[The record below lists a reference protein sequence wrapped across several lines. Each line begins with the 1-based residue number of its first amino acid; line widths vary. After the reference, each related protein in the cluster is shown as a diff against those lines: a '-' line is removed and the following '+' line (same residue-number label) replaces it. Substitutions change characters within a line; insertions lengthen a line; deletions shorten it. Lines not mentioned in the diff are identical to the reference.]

1 MKIVENAN
9 MKLIKDK
16 KLLVGAD
23 NSGSSLKNVIVAHL
37 RKKGWEIEDVGA
49 MSPEENN
56 PDNMFHRVGLRVG
69 AKISE
74 GEYERALIFCGTG
87 MGIHIAAS
95 KCPHVHAAVVESVL
109 AGLRAITGNNVNVL
123 AMGAFYV
130 SPQMGIEIAE
140 AYLTNDFGSGY
151 EWWDNFFEFHKL
163 AVDELEAFDY
173 ETFKANGF
181 KQEHLYEVDLKDEI
195 NNNPGFN
202 VHVR

>member
-1 MKIVENAN
+1 
-9 MKLIKDK
+9 
-16 KLLVGAD
+16 
-23 NSGSSLKNVIVAHL
+23 
-37 RKKGWEIEDVGA
+37 
-49 MSPEENN
+49 
-56 PDNMFHRVGLRVG
+56 MFHRVGLRVG

-95 KCPHVHAAVVESVL
+95 KCPHVHAAVVESVP

-130 SPQMGIEIAE
+130 SLQMGIEIAE